1 MIKKYEIYSKKK
13 KKITR
18 FRMNKIL
25 FLTFNS
31 TKKYVK

>member
-1 MIKKYEIYSKKK
+1 MKFTLKNKK

-25 FLTFNS
+25 FLDINAM
-31 TKKYVK
+31 KKYPK